1 MMQKVVLMKLKV
13 IASVL
18 LAGFAL
24 VFIFQNVNVV
34 NIRFLFW
41 TLALSRS
48 LLMFSFL
55 LIGLALG
62 WFLHSYSLQRRQKTK
77 S

>member
-1 MMQKVVLMKLKV
+1 MKFKV

-24 VFIFQNVNVV
+24 VFIFQNVDLV

-41 TLALSRS
+41 TLAISRS
-48 LLMFSFL
+48 LLVFSFL
-55 LIGLALG
+55 LIGLVLG
-62 WFLHSYSLQRRQKTK
+62 WFVRSYAMQRRQKAK

>member
-1 MMQKVVLMKLKV
+1 MKLKV

-41 TLALSRS
+41 TLSLSRS
-48 LLMFSFL
+48 LLMVSFFVTGL
-55 LIGLALG
+55 LAG
-62 WFLHSYSLQRRQKTK
+62 WLLHSYSIQKK
-77 S
+77 KKVQD

>member
-1 MMQKVVLMKLKV
+1 MKFKV

-24 VFIFQNVNVV
+24 VFIFQNINVV

-62 WFLHSYSLQRRQKTK
+62 WFLHNYSMQRKQKARA
-77 S
+77 